1 MYVNIW
7 HGYRDLLLVSSEVNI
22 IVIVV
27 LSGSLLAIGGSTIA
41 IYTGCGLHRLCLAVL
56 VAYIHILIV
65 PVQDDT
71 LD

>member
-7 HGYRDLLLVSSEVNI
+7 HGYRNLLLESSEVNI

-27 LSGSLLAIGGSTIA
+27 LHGNSLAIGRSTIA

-56 VAYIHILIV
+56 VAHIHILIV
-65 PVQDDT
+65 PV
-71 LD
+71 